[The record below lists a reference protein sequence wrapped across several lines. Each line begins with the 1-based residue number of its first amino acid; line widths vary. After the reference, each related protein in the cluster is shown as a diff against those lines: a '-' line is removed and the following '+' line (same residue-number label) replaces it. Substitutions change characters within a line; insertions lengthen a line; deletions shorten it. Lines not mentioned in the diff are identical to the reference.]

1 MRIVSLDVFDVAT
14 RQFFD
19 GFLDLSVKLNSE
31 CNQSFTEK
39 KTELLKTYAM
49 PFSSRMALVE
59 KLQ

>member
-19 GFLDLSVKLNSE
+19 GFLDLSVKLNAE
-31 CNQSFTEK
+31 CNQSFIEK